1 MKHLTIVRHAKAE
14 RPELHPKDF
23 VRPLTTRGHKDAER
37 IGEVLVKLDPPVD
50 CIVSSPATRAA
61 QTAEHLA
68 AAIVYAKPIV
78 WSEEA
83 YDAQPVALLNL
94 IQGLADDVQHVMLV
108 GHNPSLEE
116 FVSGLVGTSPDDV
129 IVTLAT
135 ASIAQLDLEAVH
147 WGLVRW
153 GTGRLKLLVAAKYLK

>member
-23 VRPLTTRGHKDAER
+23 VRPLTPRGHKDAER
-37 IGEVLVKLDPPVD
+37 LGEVLVKIEPPVD
-50 CIVSSPATRAA
+50 CVLSSPATRAA

-68 AAIVYAKPIV
+68 AAIAYTKPIDWNDAV
-78 WSEEA
+78 
-83 YDAQPVALLNL
+83 YDAHPVGLLNA
-94 IQGLADDVQHVMLV
+94 IQGVADDCRHVMVV

-116 FVSGLVGTSPDDV
+116 FVSGLIGTSPEDV
-129 IVTLAT
+129 IVTLST
-135 ASIAQLDLEAVH
+135 ASIAHLELEATH